1 VFDESQAKR
10 NLGGGYER
18 SLEKGVEGRLDGNQH
33 AMHHK
38 VILIDDQI
46 LITGSY
52 NFSNNAKTRNDENTL
67 SILCSDVAALYREE
81 FERVWGRRNNFLN
94 ESIRNRSQ

>member
-52 NFSNNAKTRNDENTL
+52 NFSNNSKTRNDENTL
-67 SILCSDVAALYREE
+67 IIHSPEMAALFRQE
-81 FERVWGRRNNFLN
+81 FERVWGEAEQL
-94 ESIRNRSQ
+94 SK